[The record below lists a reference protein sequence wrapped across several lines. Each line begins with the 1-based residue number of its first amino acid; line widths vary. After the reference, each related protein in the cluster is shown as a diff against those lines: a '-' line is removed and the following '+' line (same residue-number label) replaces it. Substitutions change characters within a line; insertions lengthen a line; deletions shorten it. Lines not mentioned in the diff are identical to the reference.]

1 LKALIGC
8 VINRNPVTFFTVRDA
23 KPHRCCYL
31 PGHPFLR
38 QLLRVSDFMADTHP
52 FDRLIPARRFLRRCR
67 LDRIRLKVAD
77 SMGRE
82 LSGGKLLIGALL
94 LKRLLEKHVLARDE
108 STVGVLLP
116 PSVGSATVNA
126 ALAISNRVAVNLN
139 YTLTQDQ
146 INFCIRE
153 AGVTHVITSRAFL
166 EKKPLELDAKI
177 VFAEELRS
185 KGTKL
190 DTALAAFWGT
200 VVPIPILERV
210 LGLADVDPDDLL
222 TIIFTSGS
230 TGEPKG
236 VMLTHRNIDSN
247 IDAVEK
253 LIRLVPDEMVLGVL
267 PFFHSFGYTI
277 TLWWPLTLASGAAY
291 HFNPIDARTVGELCE
306 KYRCTTLMGTPTF
319 LRGYIKRCTKEQ
331 FSSLDLVIV
340 GAEKMPLELFSEF
353 ENKFG
358 VRPSEGYG
366 TTELSPLA
374 SVNVPDSR
382 AMTPGTAGTKLGTVG
397 RPVPGVRVKTVDPD
411 SLADLPN
418 GESGLLFITG
428 DNVMKGYL
436 NQPAKTAEVIHDGW
450 YNTGDIAVVDDEGF
464 ITITGRQSRFSKIG
478 GEMVPHI
485 RIEETLIKIV
495 GDQHCEGELPLCVTA
510 VPDERKGERLIV
522 LHRELPRPVEQIL
535 RDFSETGV
543 PNLWIPDRNSF
554 LLVEHIPLL
563 GSGKLD
569 LKRIKELALELTN
582 GMTRRHHAPVPD
594 A

>member
-1 LKALIGC
+1 
-8 VINRNPVTFFTVRDA
+8 
-23 KPHRCCYL
+23 
-31 PGHPFLR
+31 
-38 QLLRVSDFMADTHP
+38 
-52 FDRLIPARRFLRRCR
+52 
-67 LDRIRLKVAD
+67 
-77 SMGRE
+77 MGRE
-82 LSGGKLLIGALL
+82 LTGGKLLIGALL
-94 LKRLLEKHVLARDE
+94 VKRLLEKHVLAPDE

-116 PSVGSATVNA
+116 PSVGSATINA
-126 ALAISNRVAVNLN
+126 ALAISKRTSVNLN

-153 AGVTHVITSRAFL
+153 AGVKHVLTSRAFL
-166 EKKPLELDAKI
+166 EKRPVELDAEI
-177 VFAEELRS
+177 VFAEELRTQGS
-185 KGTKL
+185 KF
-190 DTALAAFWGT
+190 DTAMSVLWGSIMP
-200 VVPIPILERV
+200 VALLERK
-210 LGLADVDPDDLL
+210 LGLANVDPDSLL

-236 VMLTHRNIDSN
+236 VMLTHRNVDAN

-253 LIRLVPDEMVLGVL
+253 LIKLVPNEMVLGVL

-291 HFNPIDARTVGELCE
+291 HFNPIDARTVGELCQ

-331 FSSLDLVIV
+331 FASLDLVIV
-340 GAEKMPLELFSEF
+340 GAEKMPLELFGEF
-353 ENKFG
+353 ETKFG

-382 AMTPGTAGTKLGTVG
+382 AMSAGTAGTKLGTVG

-411 SLADLPN
+411 SLKDLPQ
-418 GESGLLFITG
+418 GEPGLLFITG

-436 NQPAKTAEVIHDGW
+436 NQPEKTAEVIRGGW
-450 YNTGDIAVVDDEGF
+450 YNTGDIAVVDEDDF

-495 GDQHCEGELPLCVTA
+495 GDHHCDGEIPLCVTA
-510 VPDERKGERLIV
+510 VPDERKGEKLVI
-522 LHRELPRPVEQIL
+522 LHRPLPIPVDQIL
-535 RDFSETGV
+535 RQFAESGV
-543 PNLWIPDRNSF
+543 PNLWIPDRNGF
-554 LLVEHIPLL
+554 HEVEQIPLL

-569 LKRIKELALELTN
+569 LKRIKELALELA
-582 GMTRRHHAPVPD
+582 HAGTMSQPASVPD